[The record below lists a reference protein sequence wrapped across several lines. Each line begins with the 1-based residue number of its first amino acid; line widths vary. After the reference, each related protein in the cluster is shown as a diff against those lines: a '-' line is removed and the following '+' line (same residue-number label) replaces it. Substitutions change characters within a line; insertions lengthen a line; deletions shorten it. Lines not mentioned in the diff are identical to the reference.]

1 MMLRNNYSLKSEL
14 THFLQDNGIK
24 DFFGV
29 EGPKS
34 GSKICSVLV
43 KHNEVENIKAL
54 DGKNNGIHEFHFMCE
69 WWLDTTAKYA
79 VNCKKM
85 H

>member
-1 MMLRNNYSLKSEL
+1 MSLELELKKFLR
-14 THFLQDNGIK
+14 DNGIK

-29 EGPKS
+29 TGPKP

-54 DGKNNGIHEFHFMCE
+54 NGKNNGVHEFYFMCD
-69 WWLDTTAKYA
+69 WWLDTTAKYI
-79 VNCKKM
+79 VNCKRIG
-85 H
+85 